1 MALTLLSEH
10 YILWSW
16 AFVLLALATGL
27 YLTRSRWTPLLQN
40 YLPDYAYHRL
50 NPSFEADIEAGL
62 SSDSFNLAGNVVEGD
77 SRAGLDVAAKKEVL
91 KIMKSRKINFD
102 EARRVYME
110 QRFSKNGVAPDGRPT
125 DPRAVF
131 FS

>member
-1 MALTLLSEH
+1 
-10 YILWSW
+10 
-16 AFVLLALATGL
+16 
-27 YLTRSRWTPLLQN
+27 
-40 YLPDYAYHRL
+40 
-50 NPSFEADIEAGL
+50 
-62 SSDSFNLAGNVVEGD
+62 VEGD

-125 DPRAVF
+125 GKIPYSDSPCPALY
-131 FS
+131 